1 MCSAP
6 RRRARGGR
14 HKSARRPS
22 RPRAVRPSASIETTS
37 APVTSSAPAVR
48 AAAASAADSAPMPP
62 TGTSQL
68 PPTTWYRKQ
77 RFWRNSGSSAGANVP
92 INPSV
97 RTVPRVTSLVNVR
110 SIRSDSGVSNSE
122 SHVAS
127 SSRRRRI
134 SSRERSGSVRVGK
147 IRFGDVR
154 QHRSGTPRAASERR
168 ISGDPASSHLDR
180 DAEGLLERHREQAHE
195 VGVAREPNVEAGERR
210 GRDGGSADLIAA
222 LEHDD
227 RAAGARE
234 QRRGDQRVVTAAGDH
249 RVEAASLGHAT
260 NVLGLIASGERA
272 AAVLVCGP

>member
-6 RRRARGGR
+6 RRRARGAR

-37 APVTSSAPAVR
+37 APVTSSAPAWR

-110 SIRSDSGVSNSE
+110 SISSDSGVSNSE

-127 SSRRRRI
+127 SSRQAAHLLARA
-134 SSRERSGSVRVGK
+134 ERLGEGGEDA
-147 IRFGDVR
+147 FGDVG
-154 QHRSGTPRAASERR
+154 QHCPNAACCSSER
-168 ISGDPASSHLDR
+168 ISGDAASSHLDR

-195 VGVAREPNVEAGERR
+195 VGVARQPHVEAGERR

-227 RAAGARE
+227 RAARARE
-234 QRRGDQRVVTAAGDH
+234 QRGGDQRVVTAAGDH

-260 NVLGLIASGERA
+260 NVLGLIASGEEA
-272 AAVLVCGP
+272 VAVLVCGP